1 MVGASPYVFTSSCY
15 LAKNL
20 FIILVGNSWKPSE
33 NSILHNIMDI
43 SCHFKTITLALS
55 CLIQGFTLIFS
66 RMLENL
72 ITGSLYRNEF

>member
-1 MVGASPYVFTSSCY
+1 MVGVSPYVFTSSCY

-33 NSILHNIMDI
+33 NSILNNIKMDI

-55 CLIQGFTLIFS
+55 CLTRFHTNILK
-66 RMLENL
+66 NA
-72 ITGSLYRNEF
+72 